1 MAAAYALHL
10 LAAIVWVGGMF
21 FAHMVL
27 RLAAMELEP
36 PQRLPL
42 WLGVFDRFFRWV
54 WGAVILLPT
63 TGYLLIGAYG
73 GMGAVAWPIHVM
85 HLVGW
90 VMIALFLHL
99 YFSPYRRMR
108 AALAAGDLKLAAT
121 QQGKIRRIVT
131 TNLTLGLAISALVA
145 AGRWM

>member
-10 LAAIVWVGGMF
+10 LAAIIWVGGMF

-54 WGAVILLPT
+54 WAAVILLPA
-63 TGYLLIGAYG
+63 TGYALIGAHG
-73 GMGAVAWPIHVM
+73 GMGVVGWPIQVM

-90 VMIALFLHL
+90 VMIALFLYL
-99 YFSPYRRMR
+99 YLSPYRGMR
-108 AALAAGDLKLAAT
+108 AALAAGELKQAARH
-121 QQGKIRRIVT
+121 QAKIRLIVT

-145 AGRWM
+145 AGRWL